1 MRLGKSNRELKAHIL
16 RSRPFNNGVDRP
28 RWGAIVAD
36 REPLVKNLLCY
47 VKRRQSAL
55 AERRVTA
62 SRTVVIGCG
71 PMIESAA
78 LFLGRAVL
86 KGWNG

>member
-1 MRLGKSNRELKAHIL
+1 MKLGKSNRELKAHIL
-16 RSRPFNNGVDRP
+16 RSRPFDNGVDRP

-36 REPLVKNLLCY
+36 REPLVKSLLCY
-47 VKRRQSAL
+47 AKRRPSAL
-55 AERRVTA
+55 PERSVTP
-62 SRTVVIGCG
+62 SRTVVIGGG

-78 LFLGRAVL
+78 SFLRRAVF